1 MGSKDRRAI
10 RRIKGVVGLFAAL
23 VLLNACGRAD
33 QSLLVTG
40 GDPARGRIA
49 LQQYAC
55 ATCHIIPG
63 VVGAKGL
70 AGPPL
75 TAWANRLYIAGVLPN
90 TPDDLVLWL
99 KDPQRISPGTAMPDL
114 GVTERDA
121 WDMASYLFSLK

>member
-1 MGSKDRRAI
+1 MG
-10 RRIKGVVGLFAAL
+10 GLFAAL
-23 VLLNACGRAD
+23 VLLNACGRSNIPAR
-33 QSLLVTG
+33 LPG
-40 GDPARGRIA
+40 GDPERGRIA

-55 ATCHIIPG
+55 TTCHIIPG
-63 VVGAKGL
+63 IVGAKGL

-75 TAWANRLYIAGVLPN
+75 TAWANRVYIAGILPN

-99 KDPQRISPGTAMPDL
+99 QDPPRISPGTAMPGL

>member
-1 MGSKDRRAI
+1 MGAKGRRT
-10 RRIKGVVGLFAAL
+10 IKKIKALRGLFAAL
-23 VLLNACGRAD
+23 TLLSACGRSDEPA
-33 QSLLVTG
+33 QGTG

-55 ATCHIIPG
+55 TTCHIIPG
-63 VVGAKGL
+63 IVGAKGL

-75 TAWANRLYIAGVLPN
+75 TGWANRIYIAGILPN

-99 KDPQRISPGTAMPDL
+99 RDPQRISPGTAMPNL

-121 WDMASYLFSLK
+121 WDMAAYLYSLK